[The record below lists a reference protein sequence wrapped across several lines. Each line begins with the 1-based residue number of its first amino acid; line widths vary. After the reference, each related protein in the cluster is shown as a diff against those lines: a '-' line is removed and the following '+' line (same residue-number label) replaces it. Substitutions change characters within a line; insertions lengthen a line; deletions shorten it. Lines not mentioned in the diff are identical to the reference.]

1 MPEVYSPVG
10 LAMHREEP
18 VLRASGRRLMY
29 LQGPVR
35 LLVTLAVRNLLRHKR
50 RTALTA
56 AALVFGIA
64 IMILGRAWSAATG
77 RAVVEPARLST
88 LGHVQVYA
96 ADAAADEGGEVSS
109 IAPQNNYRLITRPRA
124 VIDSVLAA
132 EPRLQAG
139 LARLMVGAL
148 LSSGD
153 VSMEGLLI
161 GIDPAARAAVYPA
174 LELREGRFFEPG
186 ERGIL
191 LNRGV
196 ARKLGVGV
204 GGTVVALGTT
214 ADGRLSGV
222 KLEVTGIWRVG
233 GLDAYEWGSCFASIE
248 SVQELLDAGDAAG
261 VLVFRQRDDAAPSA
275 PIAAAVDRALQRA
288 GVAAKAYTWEEIGG
302 PFLGGMIV
310 TKFVGGIL
318 HLVLAIIAAAGVL
331 NTALMSVF
339 ERTREIGTMRALGT
353 RRRDVLGLFL
363 LEGLFLGLV
372 GALGGALAG
381 GALVSYF
388 ARQGIPA
395 FSEAQRYSYGG
406 DYLFTTLSWPDL
418 VSVPGLMV
426 VVSVLAALGPA
437 LLAARQRP
445 ADALRHV

>member
-1 MPEVYSPVG
+1 
-10 LAMHREEP
+10 
-18 VLRASGRRLMY
+18 
-29 LQGPVR
+29 VR
-35 LLVTLAVRNLLRHKR
+35 LLVTLAVRNLLRHMR

-56 AALVFGIA
+56 AALVMGIA
-64 IMILGRAWSAATG
+64 IMILGRAWTAATAK
-77 RAVVEPARLST
+77 AVVEPARLSI
-88 LGHVQVYA
+88 LGHVQVFA
-96 ADAAADEGGEVSS
+96 ADAAADEGGEVSFVN
-109 IAPQNNYRLITRPRA
+109 PQNNYRLIPQPQQ
-124 VIDSVLAA
+124 VIDAVLRA

-139 LARLMVGAL
+139 IARLTVASL

-153 VSMEGLLI
+153 VSLEGLLI

-174 LELREGRFFEPG
+174 LELREGRFFVPG
-186 ERGIL
+186 EKGIL

-214 ADGRLSGV
+214 ADGRISGV
-222 KLEVTGIWRVG
+222 KLTVTGIWQVR
-233 GLDAYEWGSCFASIE
+233 GLEAYEWGSCLASLA

-261 VLVFRQRDDAAPSA
+261 VLVFRQKDDAAPSA
-275 PIAAAVDRALQRA
+275 PIAVAVDAVLLRT
-288 GVAAKAYTWEEIGG
+288 GVAGKAYTWEQTGG

-318 HLVLAIIAAAGVL
+318 HFVLAIIAAAGVL

-353 RRRDVLGLFL
+353 RRARVLGLFL
-363 LEGLFLGLV
+363 VEGLLLGV
-372 GALGGALAG
+372 AGALGGALLGAG
-381 GALVSYF
+381 FVEYF
-388 ARQGIPA
+388 ARHGIPA

-418 VSVPGLMV
+418 VAVPGLMV

-437 LLAARQRP
+437 LMAARLQP